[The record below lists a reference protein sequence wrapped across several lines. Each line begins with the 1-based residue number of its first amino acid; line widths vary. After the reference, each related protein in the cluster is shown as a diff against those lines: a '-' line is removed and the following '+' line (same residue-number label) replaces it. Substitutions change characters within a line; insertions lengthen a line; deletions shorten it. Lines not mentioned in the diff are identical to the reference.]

1 LRRLIGIL
9 AVTAVLTLSGIVFA
23 GIALAQ
29 TATTAPTATTARAA
43 TATTATTVR
52 AATTATTARTTATT
66 ARAAAPAAQAR
77 TGARTDFEVT
87 LAGAAFVLGGS
98 LLFFAQPLRRARK
111 QS

>member
-1 LRRLIGIL
+1 MGIL
-9 AVTAVLTLSGIVFA
+9 AVTAVLALSGIVFA
-23 GIALAQ
+23 GMAVAQ
-29 TATTAPTATTARAA
+29 TPTTAPTATTLRAA
-43 TATTATTVR
+43 TAATTPTTVR
-52 AATTATTARTTATT
+52 TTATTARTTGTT

>member
-1 LRRLIGIL
+1 MRRLMGIL
-9 AVTAVLTLSGIVFA
+9 AVTAVLALSGIVFA
-23 GIALAQ
+23 GMAVAQ
-29 TATTAPTATTARAA
+29 TPTTAPTATTMRVG
-43 TATTATTVR
+43 TATTAR
-52 AATTATTARTTATT
+52 TTATTARTTATT

>member
-1 LRRLIGIL
+1 MGIL
-9 AVTAVLTLSGIVFA
+9 AVTAVLALSGIVFA
-23 GIALAQ
+23 GMAVAQ
-29 TATTAPTATTARAA
+29 TPTTAPTATTAQAGTAA
-43 TATTATTVR
+43 TTPTTVR
-52 AATTATTARTTATT
+52 TTATTARTTGTT

>member
-1 LRRLIGIL
+1 MGIL
-9 AVTAVLTLSGIVFA
+9 AVTAVLALSGIVFA
-23 GIALAQ
+23 GMAVAQ
-29 TATTAPTATTARAA
+29 TPTTAPTATTVRAG
-43 TATTATTVR
+43 TVATTPTTVR
-52 AATTATTARTTATT
+52 TTATTARTTGTT
-66 ARAAAPAAQAR
+66 ARSAAPAAQAR

>member
-1 LRRLIGIL
+1 MGIL
-9 AVTAVLTLSGIVFA
+9 AVTAVLALSGIVFA
-23 GIALAQ
+23 GLAVAQ
-29 TATTAPTATTARAA
+29 TSTTAPTATTMRAG
-43 TATTATTVR
+43 TATTATTAR
-52 AATTATTARTTATT
+52 TTATTARTTATT

-98 LLFFAQPLRRARK
+98 LLFFAKPLRRARK

>member
-9 AVTAVLTLSGIVFA
+9 AVTAVLALSGIVFA

-29 TATTAPTATTARAA
+29 TPTTAPTATTARP
-43 TATTATTVR
+43 
-52 AATTATTARTTATT
+52 AATTATTMRATTATT

>member
-1 LRRLIGIL
+1 MRRLIGIL
-9 AVTAVLTLSGIVFA
+9 AVTAILALSGIVFA

-29 TATTAPTATTARAA
+29 TTTTAPTATSRAAGVTTTTARAG
-43 TATTATTVR
+43 
-52 AATTATTARTTATT
+52 TTATT

-87 LAGAAFVLGGS
+87 LAGTAFMIGGA
-98 LLFFAQPLRRARK
+98 LLFFGQPLRRARK

>member
-1 LRRLIGIL
+1 MGIL
-9 AVTAVLTLSGIVFA
+9 AVAAVLALSGIVFA
-23 GIALAQ
+23 GLAVAQ
-29 TATTAPTATTARAA
+29 TSTTAPTATTRVGAVTTTTARAGA
-43 TATTATTVR
+43 TATTVR
-52 AATTATTARTTATT
+52 PGTTATT

>member
-9 AVTAVLTLSGIVFA
+9 AVTAVLALSGIVFA

-29 TATTAPTATTARAA
+29 TTTTAPTATTARAA
-43 TATTATTVR
+43 
-52 AATTATTARTTATT
+52 ATTATTARAATTATT

-77 TGARTDFEVT
+77 TGARTDLEVT

>member
-1 LRRLIGIL
+1 LRRLMGIL
-9 AVTAVLTLSGIVFA
+9 AVTAVLALSGIVFA
-23 GIALAQ
+23 GMAVAQ
-29 TATTAPTATTARAA
+29 TPTTAPTATTMRAA
-43 TATTATTVR
+43 TATTPTTAR
-52 AATTATTARTTATT
+52 TTATTARTTATT

>member
-1 LRRLIGIL
+1 MGIL
-9 AVTAVLTLSGIVFA
+9 AVTAVLALSGIVFA
-23 GIALAQ
+23 GMAVAQ
-29 TATTAPTATTARAA
+29 TPTTAPTATTVRAG
-43 TATTATTVR
+43 TVATTPTTAR
-52 AATTATTARTTATT
+52 TTATTARTTGTT

>member
-1 LRRLIGIL
+1 MGIL
-9 AVTAVLTLSGIVFA
+9 AVTAVLALSGIVFA
-23 GIALAQ
+23 GMAVAQ
-29 TATTAPTATTARAA
+29 TPTTAPTATTLRAGTAA
-43 TATTATTVR
+43 TTPTTVR
-52 AATTATTARTTATT
+52 TTATTARTTGTT

>member
-1 LRRLIGIL
+1 MGIL
-9 AVTAVLTLSGIVFA
+9 AVTAVLALSGIVFA
-23 GIALAQ
+23 GMAVAQ
-29 TATTAPTATTARAA
+29 TSTTAPTATTMRAG
-43 TATTATTVR
+43 TATTATTAR
-52 AATTATTARTTATT
+52 TTATTARTTATT

>member
-1 LRRLIGIL
+1 MRRLIGIL
-9 AVTAVLTLSGIVFA
+9 AVTAVLALSGIVFA

-29 TATTAPTATTARAA
+29 TPTTAPTA
-43 TATTATTVR
+43 
-52 AATTATTARTTATT
+52 TTATT

>member
-29 TATTAPTATTARAA
+29 TAT

>member
-1 LRRLIGIL
+1 MRRLIGIL
-9 AVTAVLTLSGIVFA
+9 AVTAVLALSGVVFA

-29 TATTAPTATTARAA
+29 TTTTAPTATTRAA
-43 TATTATTVR
+43 S
-52 AATTATTARTTATT
+52 ATTATTARTTATT